1 MNASA
6 RHLCNEIIQAVSSNP
21 PADLE
26 QKIKGYFADKFVH
39 VWCAEDI
46 VAQAAMGEHGLTPA
60 EIQSIL
66 DDIEIDSSIG
76 MNWDV
81 IEVWIDDA
89 LRACQSRTATPTP
102 AFFAGRKSPTAA

>member
-6 RHLCNEIIQAVSSNP
+6 RHLCNEII
-21 PADLE
+21 
-26 QKIKGYFADKFVH
+26 
-39 VWCAEDI
+39 
-46 VAQAAMGEHGLTPA
+46 QAAMGEHGLTPA

-81 IEVWIDDA
+81 IAVWIDDA
-89 LRACQSRTATPTP
+89 RRACQSRTATPTP
-102 AFFAGRKSPTAA
+102 AFLRGENPLRQPELPRRNAIPAALLPGLRAERIIY